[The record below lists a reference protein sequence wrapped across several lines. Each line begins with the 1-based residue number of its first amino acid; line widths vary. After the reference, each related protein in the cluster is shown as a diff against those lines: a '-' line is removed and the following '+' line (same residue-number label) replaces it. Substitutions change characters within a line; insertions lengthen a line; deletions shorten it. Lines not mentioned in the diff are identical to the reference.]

1 MPFKGEEWPE
11 RGDLVM
17 ATVENVSGYGA
28 YVRLDEYNRKGLLHV
43 SEISSSWIRN
53 IRNFVREKQKLVLKV
68 LRVNIE
74 KEHIDLS
81 LRRVTRR
88 ERIEKIRS
96 WKQERKAETL
106 LRSVADKTGISLDD
120 IYQKAGKPM
129 EQNYGL
135 YEAFEKAVQDGEEAL
150 IKIGVPKDLAK
161 ALVEIAEER
170 IQISSVMVRGIIN
183 LTCAKPNGVKIIKE
197 SFLKAEKA
205 EKSKTAKLRFYT
217 IAAPKYRIEVQA
229 QSYKDA
235 ESALQKMADKVISNV
250 TSAGGYGS
258 FEREK

>member
-1 MPFKGEEWPE
+1 MSLKREEWPE

-17 ATVENVSGYGA
+17 ATVENVLGYGA
-28 YVRLDEYNRKGLLHV
+28 YVKLDEYNRKGLLHV

-68 LRVNIE
+68 LRVNME

-81 LRRVTRR
+81 LRRVTKR

-106 LRSVADKTGISLDD
+106 LRSVAEKTGISLEE
-120 IYQKAGKPM
+120 IYQKAGRPM
-129 EQNYGL
+129 EQEYGL
-135 YEAFEKAVQDGEEAL
+135 YEAFEKAAQDGEETL
-150 IKIGVPKDLAK
+150 ITIGVPEDLAK
-161 ALVEIAEER
+161 TLVEIAEER
-170 IQISSVMVRGIIN
+170 IQIPSVMVRGIIN
-183 LTCAKPNGVKIIKE
+183 LTCAKPNGVNVIKE
-197 SFLKAEKA
+197 SFLTAKRAK
-205 EKSKTAKLRFYT
+205 KSKAIKFRFYT
-217 IAAPKYRIEVQA
+217 VASPKYRIEVQA

-235 ESALQKMADKVISNV
+235 ESALQKMAEKVISNV
-250 TSAGGYGS
+250 TSAGGHGS